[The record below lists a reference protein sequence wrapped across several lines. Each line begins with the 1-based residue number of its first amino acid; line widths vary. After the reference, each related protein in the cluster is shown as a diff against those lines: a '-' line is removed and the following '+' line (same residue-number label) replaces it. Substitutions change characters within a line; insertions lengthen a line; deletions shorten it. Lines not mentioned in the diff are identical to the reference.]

1 MFAKTIKKPII
12 IFLITIFLTLFTS
25 ACDNEQSQI
34 LFNKYPFST
43 ETLNSTSNIFKT
55 NDRIYYLVTLPK
67 PVTTKK
73 LYIQIV
79 KTGGKTIA
87 GDSADRLG
95 YDLVWT
101 KRVKLKDE
109 QMKLINPSV
118 ELIAQTPGL
127 EGIYKQVERVGRV
140 CYKSEDKI
148 TEDSAKPFVERMVKM
163 QHYAMLEHG
172 TVYLAAPYNNEDL
185 LFWKVANSPYSK
197 GVCDDKSNL
206 LCLTTNLRV
215 IAELNAWEVI
225 DKYLCEP
232 TESHAKRICLK
243 FITSIGVSREFN
255 RHRTASIAE
264 QSTRYCNYSKEKFGG
279 EVTFVMP
286 SWLNFKE
293 GSYNQSDYDK
303 DFYTNDSPEYSY
315 MIHLLTAEATYLK
328 LINDGWQP
336 QQARETLPLATATEV
351 VYTAFEDDW
360 EHFFDLRY
368 RGTTGLPHPNA
379 KQVATMAHDLIIKEL
394 GKDL

>member
-1 MFAKTIKKPII
+1 
-12 IFLITIFLTLFTS
+12 
-25 ACDNEQSQI
+25 
-34 LFNKYPFST
+34 
-43 ETLNSTSNIFKT
+43 
-55 NDRIYYLVTLPK
+55 
-67 PVTTKK
+67 
-73 LYIQIV
+73 
-79 KTGGKTIA
+79 
-87 GDSADRLG
+87 
-95 YDLVWT
+95 
-101 KRVKLKDE
+101 
-109 QMKLINPSV
+109 MKLINPSV
-118 ELIAQTPGL
+118 ELITQTPGL

-148 TEDSAKPFVERMVKM
+148 TEDSAKPFVERMIKSG
-163 QHYAMLEHG
+163 HNAMLEHG

-232 TESHAKRICLK
+232 TDTHAKRICLK

-255 RHRTASIAE
+255 RHRVASVAE
-264 QSTRYCNYSKEKFGG
+264 QSTRYCNYAKDKFGR
-279 EVTFVMP
+279 EVTFVTP

-293 GSYNQSDYDK
+293 GNYNQKDYDK
-303 DFYTNDSPEYSY
+303 DFYSDDSPEYSY

-336 QQARETLPLATATEV
+336 QQAREVLPLATATEV
-351 VYTAFEDDW
+351 VYTTFEDNW
-360 EHFFDLRY
+360 KHFFSLRLWE
-368 RGTTGLPHPNA
+368 TTGKVHPNA
-379 KQVATMAHDLIIKEL
+379 KQVASMAHDLIIKEL

>member
-1 MFAKTIKKPII
+1 M
-12 IFLITIFLTLFTS
+12 
-25 ACDNEQSQI
+25 
-34 LFNKYPFST
+34 
-43 ETLNSTSNIFKT
+43 
-55 NDRIYYLVTLPK
+55 R
-67 PVTTKK
+67 
-73 LYIQIV
+73 
-79 KTGGKTIA
+79 
-87 GDSADRLG
+87 
-95 YDLVWT
+95 
-101 KRVKLKDE
+101 
-109 QMKLINPSV
+109 LINPSV
-118 ELIAQTPGL
+118 NLIKQNPGL
-127 EGIYKQVERVGRV
+127 SGIYQIIEKIGRV

-148 TEDSAKPFVERMVKM
+148 TEDSAKPFVERMIKSG
-163 QHYAMLEHG
+163 HNAMLEHG
-172 TVYLAAPYNNEDL
+172 TIYLAAPYNNEDL

-232 TESHAKRICLK
+232 AESHAKRICLK

-255 RHRTASIAE
+255 RHRVASVAE

-279 EVTFVMP
+279 EVTFVKP
-286 SWLNFKE
+286 VWSELPVGQYGIKQGYPEEYYKCGF
-293 GSYNQSDYDK
+293 SDRRFINYLLDAEY
-303 DFYTNDSPEYSY
+303 FYLDYT
-315 MIHLLTAEATYLK
+315 K
-328 LINDGWQP
+328 DGWQP

-368 RGTTGLPHPNA
+368 RGTTGMPHPNA
-379 KQVATMAHDLIIKEL
+379 KQVASMAHDLIIKEL

>member
-1 MFAKTIKKPII
+1 M
-12 IFLITIFLTLFTS
+12 
-25 ACDNEQSQI
+25 
-34 LFNKYPFST
+34 
-43 ETLNSTSNIFKT
+43 
-55 NDRIYYLVTLPK
+55 
-67 PVTTKK
+67 
-73 LYIQIV
+73 
-79 KTGGKTIA
+79 
-87 GDSADRLG
+87 
-95 YDLVWT
+95 
-101 KRVKLKDE
+101 
-109 QMKLINPSV
+109 
-118 ELIAQTPGL
+118 
-127 EGIYKQVERVGRV
+127 ERVGRV

-148 TEDSAKPFVERMVKM
+148 TEDSAKPFVERMIKS
-163 QHYAMLEHG
+163 QHLAMLEHG

-232 TESHAKRICLK
+232 TETHAKRICLK

-279 EVTFVMP
+279 EVTFVKP
-286 SWLNFKE
+286 VWSELPVGQYGIKQGYPEEYYKCGF
-293 GSYNQSDYDK
+293 SDRRFINYLLDAEY
-303 DFYTNDSPEYSY
+303 FYLDYT
-315 MIHLLTAEATYLK
+315 K
-328 LINDGWQP
+328 DGWQP

-360 EHFFDLRY
+360 KHFFDLRY

-379 KQVATMAHDLIIKEL
+379 KQVASMAHDLIIKEL